1 MRFVISKE
9 NNSMVIRYI
18 SAALLGLVVSL
29 LSVTVSAQMSAVD
42 GNSTYKLSSGD
53 IIKVTVFGEPDLS
66 IEEVRLTDAGTFSYP
81 FVGEVRARGKTA
93 AELERDLV
101 AALTGDFLVDPRVSI
116 SVLEYREF
124 YISGE
129 VNSPGGYKYQPGLN
143 LRRAIAL
150 AGGLTERASTNR
162 ITVVR
167 DQDSGRKPERIS
179 LDAPVLPGDTINI
192 DQGFF

>member
-1 MRFVISKE
+1 MT
-9 NNSMVIRYI
+9 IRYFT
-18 SAALLGLVVSL
+18 AALFGLVMGL
-29 LSVTVSAQMSAVD
+29 LSLTVSAQTDVME

-53 IIKVTVFGEPDLS
+53 IIRVTVFGEPDLS
-66 IEEVRLTDAGTFSYP
+66 IEETRLTDAGTFSYP
-81 FVGEVRARGKTA
+81 FVGEVRAQGRTA
-93 AELERDLV
+93 AELERILV
-101 AALTGDFLVDPRVSI
+101 NALSGDFLVDPRVSV

-129 VNSPGGYKYQPGLN
+129 VKSPGGYKYQPGLN

-150 AGGLTERASTNR
+150 AGGLTERASTRR

-167 DQDSGRKPERIS
+167 DLDPERKPQRVA
-179 LDAPVLPGDTINI
+179 LDEAVMPGDTINI

>member
-1 MRFVISKE
+1 MA
-9 NNSMVIRYI
+9 IRYFYGVLFG
-18 SAALLGLVVSL
+18 LLTMLFSL
-29 LSVTVSAQMSAVD
+29 TVSAQTDMLQGD
-42 GNSTYKLSSGD
+42 STYKLASGD
-53 IIKVTVFGEPDLS
+53 IIRISVFGEPDLS
-66 IEEVRLTDAGTFSYP
+66 FDETRLTDAGTFSYP
-81 FVGEVRARGKTA
+81 FVGEVRALGKTA
-93 AELERDLV
+93 PELERIITK
-101 AALTGDFLVDPRVSI
+101 ALQGDFLVDPRVSV

-129 VNSPGGYKYQPGLN
+129 VKQPGGYKYQPGLN

-167 DQDSGRKPERIS
+167 DQDPNRKPERVA
-179 LDAPVLPGDTINI
+179 LDTPVMPGDTINI

>member
-1 MRFVISKE
+1 
-9 NNSMVIRYI
+9 MVIRYI

-29 LSVTVSAQMSAVD
+29 LSVTVSAQMSAVGD
-42 GNSTYKLSSGD
+42 SSTYRLSSGD
-53 IIKVTVFGEPDLS
+53 VIKVTVFGEPDLS
-66 IEEVRLTDAGTFSYP
+66 IDEVRLTDAGTFSYP
-81 FVGEVRARGKTA
+81 FVGEVRARDKTVA
-93 AELERDLV
+93 QLERDLT
-101 AALTGDFLVDPRVSI
+101 AALKGDYLVDPRVSI

-129 VNSPGGYKYQPGLN
+129 VNSPGGYRYQPGLN

-162 ITVVR
+162 ITIVR
-167 DQDSGRKPERIS
+167 DQDPGRKPERVS
-179 LDAPVLPGDTINI
+179 LDSPVMPGDTINI

>member
-1 MRFVISKE
+1 MT
-9 NNSMVIRYI
+9 IRYFYGI
-18 SAALLGLVVSL
+18 LFSLLAALF
-29 LSVTVSAQMSAVD
+29 SVTASAKDDTIQVENDAIQVSA
-42 GNSTYKLSSGD
+42 TYKLASGD
-53 IIKVTVFGEPDLS
+53 IIRIRVFGEPDLS
-66 IEEVRLTDAGTFSYP
+66 VEETRLSDAGTFSYP
-81 FVGEVRARGKTA
+81 FLGEVRARGKTVT
-93 AELERDLV
+93 ELERTLTR
-101 AALTGDFLVDPRVSI
+101 ALEGSFLIDPRVSV

-129 VNSPGGYKYQPGLN
+129 VKLPGGYKYQPGLN

-150 AGGLTERASTNR
+150 AGGLTERASTRR

-167 DQDSGRKPERIS
+167 DQDPNRKPQRIT

>member
-1 MRFVISKE
+1 MA
-9 NNSMVIRYI
+9 IRYLT
-18 SAALLGLVVSL
+18 AALLSLVMSL
-29 LSVTVSAQMSAVD
+29 LSVTVSAQNNAMD
-42 GNSTYKLSSGD
+42 GSSTYKLSSGD
-53 IIKVTVFGEPDLS
+53 VIKVTVFGEPDLS

-81 FVGEVRARGKTA
+81 FIGEVRARDKTVDQ
-93 AELERDLV
+93 LERDLT
-101 AALTGDFLVDPRVSI
+101 AALKGDYLVDPRVSV

-129 VNSPGGYKYQPGLN
+129 VKSPGGYKYQPGLN

-167 DQDSGRKPERIS
+167 DLDPERKPVRVS
-179 LDAPVLPGDTINI
+179 LDAPVMPGDTINI

>member
-1 MRFVISKE
+1 MT
-9 NNSMVIRYI
+9 IRYFT
-18 SAALLGLVVSL
+18 AALFGLVMAL
-29 LSVTVSAQMSAVD
+29 LSLTVSAQTDVME

-53 IIKVTVFGEPDLS
+53 IIRVTVFGEPDLS
-66 IEEVRLTDAGTFSYP
+66 IEETRLTDAGTFSYP
-81 FVGEVRARGKTA
+81 FVGEVRAQGRTA
-93 AELERDLV
+93 AELERILV
-101 AALTGDFLVDPRVSI
+101 NALSGDFLVDPRVSV

-129 VNSPGGYKYQPGLN
+129 VKSPGGYKYQPGLN

-150 AGGLTERASTNR
+150 AGGLTERASTRR

-167 DQDSGRKPERIS
+167 DLDPERKPQRVA
-179 LDAPVLPGDTINI
+179 LDEPVMPGDTINI

>member
-1 MRFVISKE
+1 MAP
-9 NNSMVIRYI
+9 RYFT
-18 SAALLGLVVSL
+18 AALLGLIMSL
-29 LSVTVSAQMSAVD
+29 LSYTVSAQINALE

>member
-1 MRFVISKE
+1 
-9 NNSMVIRYI
+9 MVIRNFT
-18 SAALLGLVVSL
+18 ALLMGLLISLVS
-29 LSVTVSAQMSAVD
+29 VATSAQINVQE

-66 IEEVRLTDAGTFSYP
+66 LDEVRLTDAGTFSYP
-81 FVGEVRARGKTA
+81 FIGEVRARGKTA
-93 AELERDLV
+93 AELERT
-101 AALTGDFLVDPRVSI
+101 LTAELKGDYLVDPRVSI

-129 VNSPGGYKYQPGLN
+129 VNAPGGYKYQPGLN

-167 DQDSGRKPERIS
+167 DQDAERKPQRIS
-179 LDAPVLPGDTINI
+179 LDAPVMPGDTINI

>member
-1 MRFVISKE
+1 
-9 NNSMVIRYI
+9 MVIRYFNAI
-18 SAALLGLVVSL
+18 LFSLLATL
-29 LSVTVSAQMSAVD
+29 LSVTASVQAEEMQ
-42 GNSTYKLSSGD
+42 GNATYRLSSGD
-53 IIKVTVFGEPDLS
+53 IIRINVFGEPDLS
-66 IEEVRLTDAGTFSYP
+66 FEETRLTDAGTFSYP
-81 FVGEVRARGKTA
+81 FVGEVKAQGKTA
-93 AELERDLV
+93 VELAQILTE
-101 AALTGDFLVDPRVSI
+101 ALRGDYLVDPRVSI

-129 VNSPGGYKYQPGLN
+129 VKQPGGYKYQPGLN

-167 DQDSGRKPERIS
+167 DQSTDRKPERIA
-179 LDAPVLPGDTINI
+179 LDSPVLPGDTINI

>member
-1 MRFVISKE
+1 
-9 NNSMVIRYI
+9 MVIRYFYTTLF
-18 SAALLGLVVSL
+18 ALLAL
-29 LSVTVSAQMSAVD
+29 LSVTLSAQAQQLE
-42 GNSTYKLSSGD
+42 GNATYKLSSGD
-53 IIKVTVFGEPDLS
+53 IIRISVFGEPDLS
-66 IEEVRLTDAGTFSYP
+66 FAEIRLTDAGTFSYP
-81 FVGEVRARGKTA
+81 FVGEVKAQGKTA
-93 AELERDLV
+93 VELERILTQ
-101 AALTGDFLVDPRVSI
+101 ALQGDYLMDPRVSI

-129 VNSPGGYKYQPGLN
+129 VKSPGGYKYQPGLS

-150 AGGLTERASTNR
+150 AGGLTERASTKR

-167 DQDSGRKPERIS
+167 DQDLNRKPQRVD

>member
-1 MRFVISKE
+1 
-9 NNSMVIRYI
+9 MVIRYFNAI
-18 SAALLGLVVSL
+18 LFSLLATL
-29 LSVTVSAQMSAVD
+29 LSVTASVQAEEMQ
-42 GNSTYKLSSGD
+42 GNATYRLSSGD
-53 IIKVTVFGEPDLS
+53 IIRINVFGEPDLS
-66 IEEVRLTDAGTFSYP
+66 FEETRLTDAGPFSYP
-81 FVGEVRARGKTA
+81 FVGEVKAQGKTA
-93 AELERDLV
+93 VELAQILTE
-101 AALTGDFLVDPRVSI
+101 ALRGDYLVDPRVSI

-129 VNSPGGYKYQPGLN
+129 VKQPGGYKYQPGLN

-167 DQDSGRKPERIS
+167 DQSTDRKPERIA
-179 LDAPVLPGDTINI
+179 LDSPVLPGDTINI